1 MATSPK
7 IHSSNNDREQTK
19 DELQN
24 ELTEKLKNGVNTHVI
39 SELCERLDAL
49 KKSSGFDSLNQ
60 ITAIREQFEAL
71 NKANGLDTQSRIAA
85 IKEQFDNIHK
95 ISQLNISLDALN
107 KTVSLDTLNKITAM
121 KEQFDALH
129 KTSAIS
135 IALDSL
141 NKASELD
148 SRKKI
153 AEIMAQQNTLKEITS
168 KAFLSFNLYPLKTFE
183 SSLRKINYPNSIERA
198 LARDWQ
204 NVGNDLWNS
213 YLKVSNKQLSDNNE

>member
-7 IHSSNNDREQTK
+7 IHSSNNDREQSK
-19 DELQN
+19 DELPN

-49 KKSSGFDSLNQ
+49 KKASGFDSLKQ
-60 ITAIREQFEAL
+60 ITAIREQFETL
-71 NKANGLDTQSRIAA
+71 NKDTGLDTLSKIAE
-85 IKEQFDNIHK
+85 I
-95 ISQLNISLDALN
+95 
-107 KTVSLDTLNKITAM
+107 
-121 KEQFDALH
+121 KEQFDALR
-129 KTSAIS
+129 KTPAIS

-168 KAFLSFNLYPLKTFE
+168 KAFLSFNLYPMKTFE
-183 SSLRKINYPNSIERA
+183 SSLRKINYPNSIEQA

>member
-7 IHSSNNDREQTK
+7 IHSSNNDREQSK
-19 DELQN
+19 DELPN

-49 KKSSGFDSLNQ
+49 KKASGFDNLNQ
-60 ITAIREQFEAL
+60 ITAVREQFETL
-71 NKANGLDTQSRIAA
+71 NKVTGLDTLSKIAA
-85 IKEQFDNIHK
+85 I
-95 ISQLNISLDALN
+95 
-107 KTVSLDTLNKITAM
+107 

-168 KAFLSFNLYPLKTFE
+168 KAFLSFNLYPMKTFE
-183 SSLRKINYPNSIERA
+183 SSLRKINYPNSIEHA

-213 YLKVSNKQLSDNNE
+213 YLKVSNKQLSDSNE